1 MVRPHVCY
9 AALAAA
15 PWLALAGAGT
25 ALCGLLA
32 CAHPGQAAAG
42 GAALAAASGAWLL
55 AWGLL
60 WAHAAPRRPTWAG
73 AIPGPSR

>member
-9 AALAAA
+9 AALVAA

-25 ALCGLLA
+25 ALCGLLL
-32 CAHPGQAAAG
+32 CGRPGLAVNGAAA
-42 GAALAAASGAWLL
+42 LVAASGAWLL

-60 WAHAAPRRPTWAG
+60 WAQVQRVHA
-73 AIPGPSR
+73 S

>member
-1 MVRPHVCY
+1 MVQPHVCY
-9 AALAAA
+9 VALAAA

-42 GAALAAASGAWLL
+42 GSALAAAAGAWLL

-60 WAHAAPRRPTWAG
+60 WAQVQRVHA
-73 AIPGPSR
+73 S

>member
-9 AALAAA
+9 AALVAA

-32 CAHPGQAAAG
+32 CAQPEQAAAG
-42 GAALAAASGAWLL
+42 GTALAAASGAWLL

-60 WAHAAPRRPTWAG
+60 WAQVQRVHA
-73 AIPGPSR
+73 S